1 MSPEVSAREAY
12 REALA
17 ELMAADERVWCLDGD
32 TGLFDAD
39 AFGPA
44 KDRYVNLGIAEHNL
58 IGTAAGLAAAG
69 MVPYVNTM
77 AAFAATRALEAVKVD
92 VAYNALPVRIV
103 ATHAG
108 LAAGHLGPTHH
119 ALEDLA
125 VMRALPGCTVVVPAD
140 ADQAVEAVRATADL
154 PGPVYLR
161 LGRGP
166 TPPLPGPGA
175 FAVGRAQW
183 LRRGTEVALVAC
195 GPYPVLAALEAADAL
210 AGRGVEA
217 TVLNLHTLAPLD
229 ADALV
234 EAASGTAGVVTVEEH
249 WRSGGLGGAVAE
261 VLGERAP
268 ARVLRVGMPE
278 TFAEAAGG
286 QRDLLARYGITA
298 AAVERAALSLP
309 NIDSRERDL

>member
-1 MSPEVSAREAY
+1 MSAPEGRAAEATGPAEFPAGLSGVSGLSAREAY
-12 REALA
+12 REVLT

-32 TGLFDAD
+32 TGLFDAN

-58 IGTAAGLAAAG
+58 IGTAAGMAAAG
-69 MVPYVNTM
+69 LIPYVNTM

-125 VMRALPGCTVVVPAD
+125 VMRVLPGCTVVVPAD
-140 ADQAVEAVRATADL
+140 AEQAVRAVRATADL

-166 TPPLPGPGA
+166 TPPLPQTQIGGRIFAADLQVGSHNPSPNLGISGPGE
-175 FAVGRAQW
+175 FVVGR
-183 LRRGTEVALVAC
+183 
-195 GPYPVLAALEAADAL
+195 
-210 AGRGVEA
+210 
-217 TVLNLHTLAPLD
+217 
-229 ADALV
+229 
-234 EAASGTAGVVTVEEH
+234 
-249 WRSGGLGGAVAE
+249 
-261 VLGERAP
+261 
-268 ARVLRVGMPE
+268 
-278 TFAEAAGG
+278 
-286 QRDLLARYGITA
+286 
-298 AAVERAALSLP
+298 
-309 NIDSRERDL
+309 